1 MQVFLGNVFKV
12 KQNYFQQLSK
22 EKMNIIFL

>member
-12 KQNYFQQLSK
+12 KQNYFQELSK
-22 EKMNIIFL
+22 KKMNIIFL